1 MDAAIGA
8 ALAASMSAHYPKKH
22 STRKVPSER
31 LARAEKGQIYNIGDA
46 FKFGSAFN
54 NYKVMSQ
61 VLKKQVIEL
70 ISLLMHANS

>member
-8 ALAASMSAHYPKKH
+8 ALGGSMSAHYPKKH

-31 LARAEKGQIYNIGDA
+31 LAGAEKGQIYSIGDA

-54 NYKVMSQ
+54 NYKVMSS
-61 VLKKQVIEL
+61 VVRNKLK
-70 ISLLMHANS
+70 